1 MERRTKIVLA
11 VGGGLLL
18 AMLLSSGN
26 DSADGVMDNGPTAA
40 RRQRILDIALGEA
53 RAEVREDSTNPF
65 RNRSPRI
72 DEYNRYAGPGL
83 GSPYCASF
91 VTWAVGHAYDRSRKI
106 PWMSGSTSALMIPVR
121 DAYRAGKL
129 PAEYVAFGREPSTL
143 SRIKPG
149 WVILTSKGM
158 PDGSDPLE
166 TTVGAWLG
174 GHAML
179 VTNTRSKVRANHF
192 HSVDGNTTGGGA
204 TLGGVYETLRPWANP
219 NLIFAFDPVAA
230 TAVLNPEIV

>member
-1 MERRTKIVLA
+1 MERKTKVVLA

-18 AMLLSSGN
+18 ALLLSSGN
-26 DSADGVMDNGPTAA
+26 DSAGGVNDGGPTAA
-40 RRQRILDIALGEA
+40 RRQRILDIAIGEA
-53 RAEVREDSTNPF
+53 RAKVREDSTNPY

-72 DEYNRYAGPGL
+72 DEYNDYAGPDP

-91 VTWAVGHAYDRSRKI
+91 VTWSVGHAYDRSRRI
-106 PWMSGSTSALMIPVR
+106 PWMNGSTSGLMVPVR
-121 DAYRAGKL
+121 NAYRNGKL
-129 PAEYVAFGREPSTL
+129 PAEYVAFGNDPSTL
-143 SRIKPG
+143 SRVKPG
-149 WVILTSKGM
+149 WVVLTAHPM

-166 TTVGAWLG
+166 ARSGAWPG

-179 VTNTRSKVRANHF
+179 VTNPRSKVKANHF
-192 HSVDGNTTGGGA
+192 DSVDGNTSLGGN

-219 NLIFAFDPVAA
+219 NLVIAFDPVAV